1 MSGVRVVISVDVE
14 EEGLFSG
21 QYASVAAGVT
31 NVECLRRLEF
41 VTREFGL
48 PVTLLCT
55 WPVFNDAGCRA
66 ILRRW
71 QDELGAEVGA
81 HLHPWNTP
89 PLEPAAHHGDAW
101 TPSEQMPVELLD
113 AKLAELVRICQETT
127 GHAPVSFRMGRFDLG
142 PKVRDLLPGHG
153 LRVDSSLVP
162 ATWCAAAPDCFLSP
176 TDPYPLLKDE
186 AGNTRL
192 LEAPITLVPLLPILR
207 EIAWR
212 ATGFLSPDS
221 GARLL
226 RQFQTVAAA
235 GAIPVWYPL
244 PSMKLGTRLHL
255 SRGGRVVNIF
265 LHSSELMPGASGH
278 VPDEA
283 AVVRVLARL
292 RAFILWL
299 QDRAK
304 PLGGLRGTTLAG
316 LLPQHQENRP

>member
-1 MSGVRVVISVDVE
+1 MSDVRVVISVDVE

-21 QYASVAAGVT
+21 RYAPVAAGVT

-55 WPVFNDAGCRA
+55 WPVLNDGSCCAT
-66 ILRRW
+66 LRRW

-89 PLEPAAHHGDAW
+89 PLERMVNGDDKW
-101 TPSEQMPVELLD
+101 TPSEQMPVELLN
-113 AKLAELVRICQETT
+113 AKLAELVRSCREAT
-127 GHAPVSFRMGRFDLG
+127 GRAPVSFRMGRFDLG
-142 PKVRDLLPGHG
+142 PKVRDLLLGHG
-153 LRVDSSLVP
+153 LHVDSSLVP
-162 ATWCAAAPDCFLSP
+162 ATWCAASPECFLSP

-186 AGNTRL
+186 AGRTRL
-192 LEAPITLVPLLPILR
+192 LEVPITLVPLLPILR
-207 EIAWR
+207 DIAWH
-212 ATGFLSPDS
+212 ATGFLSPGS
-221 GARLL
+221 SARLL
-226 RQFQTVAAA
+226 RQFQAVAAA
-235 GAIPVWYPL
+235 GAIPAWYPL

-283 AVVRVLARL
+283 AVARLLSRL
-292 RAFILWL
+292 RAFIHWL
-299 QDRAK
+299 QVRAK

-316 LLPQHQENRP
+316 LLPQRQENRS